1 MIPFLLLAALSPHV
15 IIDTDCGVDDMM
27 AIAYLLAQPDVK
39 IEAITIANGL
49 AHVDRGAAN
58 VIRLLEHAGRGDVP
72 VYMGRNTPLAGSAE
86 FPKAWRDTSDNL
98 PELKLPPPKSSPQKQ
113 TAAEFYK
120 KRLKDTKNPVVLLAL
135 GPLTNLA
142 EGLEGSKNAAK
153 VIQNLVIMGGA
164 VRVQGNLG
172 DGGFFKTDNLSAEWN
187 FFIDPLAAERVI
199 NAGLPVRLVPLDA
212 TSRVPIGP
220 EFLKELEQLKKNKLG
235 ETVLQLLLSEKDLVQ
250 QGIYQAW
257 DPLAA
262 VALIDPRVLISEN
275 LTIRIKRDK
284 PEEGRSQASPGL
296 SHNAK
301 VAIGARAELFKDLF
315 FNALSAH

>member
-1 MIPFLLLAALSPHV
+1 MLSLLLLATLAQPV

-39 IEAITIANGL
+39 IEAITIGNGL
-49 AHVDRGAAN
+49 AHVNPGAAN
-58 VIRLLEHAGRGDVP
+58 VIRLLELAGKGNVP
-72 VYMGRNTPLAGSAE
+72 VYLGRSTPLQGSAE
-86 FPKAWRDTSDNL
+86 FPKAWRDTSDAM
-98 PELKLPPPKSSPQKQ
+98 PDLKLPAAIGRPQTQ
-113 TAAEFYK
+113 TAAEFWK
-120 KRLKDTKNPVVLLAL
+120 KRLKDTKRPVIVLAL

-172 DGGFFKTDNLSAEWN
+172 DGGFFKTDNITAEWN
-187 FFIDPLAAERVI
+187 FYIDPLAAERVI
-199 NAGLPVRLVPLDA
+199 NAGLPIRLVPLDA

-235 ETVLQLLLSEKDLVQ
+235 DAVLQMLLSEKDLVM

-262 VALIDPRVLISEN
+262 VALIDPKVLISEN

-296 SHNAK
+296 THKVK
-301 VAIGARAELFKDLF
+301 VAIGARAELFKTLF
-315 FNALSAH
+315 FQALTAH